1 MQDRVESGVDV
12 LIVGSGPGGLVA
24 AAYLAAAGRRVLV
37 LEHHDVA
44 GGNCTVFRRGPL
56 EFDVGV
62 HYLGD
67 CGPGGVIPS
76 LLSGLGL
83 ADRIRFLPLE
93 PDGFD
98 ELRFPGLEFRVP
110 ADRAEY
116 TRRLVEAFPAEAA
129 AVTECMDLLGA
140 IAEEARMANI
150 PGTET
155 PLLDRWRDRPL
166 DELFDH
172 CGLSPRAAAVLDH
185 WSGLYGSGPSRSNVP
200 MHAGIIDHY
209 MRGAYYPEGGGQ
221 VIAAR
226 LVEVIEALG
235 GEVRT
240 RARVDRILVE
250 DGQVK
255 GVRLSDGEVISAPVV
270 VSNADYKRTVLELVG
285 AEHWR
290 AGTVARAESARMSLA
305 LACVYVTVAKDL
317 VTDQPNCNYFIFPSW
332 DVEGAYSS
340 LEAGELPE
348 GELPF
353 AYVSIASRKDPGNP
367 HLCPPGHTNFQI
379 MTLVPRG
386 YGWWGVEKGPATGA
400 RYRRNPEYRRAKEKL
415 TTMLLEAA
423 ESVLGEFHDEITHIE
438 MATPVTHERY
448 TLSTGGTSY
457 GLAHSPEQT
466 GANRPD
472 HRTEIAGLYLAG
484 ANTRTAHG
492 IAGAMLGGVT
502 AAGRILD
509 RPLLIEAMMG
519 GVLVDPGL
527 LPADGPDWD
536 PLEVSRGAALRARRT
551 RA

>member
-1 MQDRVESGVDV
+1 MQTRDDAGVDV

-24 AAYLAAAGRRVLV
+24 AAYLAAAGRKVLV

-44 GGNCTVFRRGPL
+44 GGNCTVFRRGAL

-67 CGPGGVIPS
+67 CGPGGLIPS
-76 LLSGLGL
+76 LLRGLGL
-83 ADRIRFLPLE
+83 ADRVRFLPLD

-98 ELRFPGLEFRVP
+98 HLRFPDLELRVP

-116 TRRLVEAFPAEAA
+116 SRRLAEAFPAEASA
-129 AVTECMDLLGA
+129 ITECTDLLGS
-140 IAEEARMANI
+140 IAEEARLANI
-150 PGTET
+150 PGTDT

-166 DELFDH
+166 DELFEH
-172 CGLSPRAAAVLDH
+172 CGLSARAAAVLDH

-209 MRGAYYPEGGGQ
+209 MRGAYYPQGGGQ
-221 VIAAR
+221 VISAR

-250 DGQVK
+250 DGHVS
-255 GVRLSDGEVISAPVV
+255 GVRLRHGEVITAPVV
-270 VSNADYKRTVLELVG
+270 ISNADYKRTVLELVG
-285 AEHWR
+285 PDHWR
-290 AGTVARAESARMSLA
+290 AETVARAESAQMSLP
-305 LACVYVTVAKDL
+305 LACVYVTVSRDL
-317 VTDQPNCNYFIFPSW
+317 VTDQPNCNYFLFPSW

-340 LEAGELPE
+340 LEEGELPG

-386 YGWWGVEKGPATGA
+386 HQWWGVPEGPAGGA
-400 RYRRNPEYRRAKEKL
+400 RYRRIPQYRRTKKEL
-415 TTMLLEAA
+415 TDMLIEAA
-423 ESVLGEFHDEITHIE
+423 ESVLGDFRDDITHLE

-466 GANRPD
+466 GVNRPD
-472 HRTEIAGLYLAG
+472 HRTEIEGLYLAG
-484 ANTRTAHG
+484 ASTRTAHG

-502 AAGRILD
+502 VAGRILD
-509 RPLLIEAMMG
+509 RPLLVEAMMG
-519 GVLVDPGL
+519 EVLVDPEV
-527 LPADGPDWD
+527 LPVDGPDWD
-536 PLEVSRGAALRARRT
+536 PLEVSRGAALRARRA